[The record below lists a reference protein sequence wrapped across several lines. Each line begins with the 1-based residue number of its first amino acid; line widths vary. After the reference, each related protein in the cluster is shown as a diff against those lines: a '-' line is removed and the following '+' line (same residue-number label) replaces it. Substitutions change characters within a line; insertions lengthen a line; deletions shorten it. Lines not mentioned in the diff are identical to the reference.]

1 MYEKK
6 KNKNLLVLGKNNI
19 KKPNKNL
26 ILNTEQLE
34 LNNQEEINK
43 SNNEKKVIS
52 IFNKFNENKIEKRAK
67 TIRINNEILKNLKNI
82 EKKEDLEKRSIQKKT
97 QNKKSK
103 QEKSEPVEDNFN
115 VIRLHTRDSFF
126 IPNQNQNQN
135 VIRNNQPTI
144 MKRNTLA
151 LKPRPKNSG
160 AQVKIENEG
169 NFNPVP
175 KRNPDTYKNLLN
187 RRQLT
192 LNFSKFVLSA
202 QNTKKFGSEQQKK
215 SETKISDDLGISS
228 LIMNNKIHYM
238 KKIKEKDIDVNKY
251 VHSIFFLKDPILKKK
266 DNLFKKIR
274 KYSLIQSIF
283 SAISVILCAIDMEL
297 YNIFSEQYIIENNI
311 QYNEY
316 YKIRYRTISS
326 TENTIR
332 ILNFL
337 CCLITVAMTLCIYLT
352 KIVFNKTEEA
362 KLLKHK
368 NNVQNILIL
377 YELSNSHLKGHRNYI
392 SFNTKVKLIIRLL
405 INIFFYPPTLNYC
418 FKSSFNNVI
427 YLFPFQIFALI
438 LSTFKIYNIYR
449 TIFYFIPY
457 TGNLGEDTCQ
467 KYNIRFNFKF
477 IFRGFLYKNR
487 LFFAIIIIIISLVTL
502 LLHSIEFF
510 SVDLSLINDST
521 EIYIDVNNHNM
532 THNFNPN
539 FYLDILWLYLST
551 LPQHSLGDYIPKTP
565 IGKIVFFFFHIIG
578 FLFLCIIYLRMDKII
593 NLDSNGLK
601 AYTKLIKLFKPENK
615 ENKAADLIK
624 SFILVNKYYSLYNV
638 DINQVRENFKEIR
651 RSTNFDGNEIRK
663 IMKKK
668 ISKMK
673 NKKIIFFI
681 SKFIFF
687 SKFHIEVKNFL
698 DIYNISR
705 KQPMGVDAL
714 IQSIQDKMS
723 KNYESLNDK
732 LTYLSYIDNI
742 YARLNHN
749 DYQLLKKMTK
759 IKKYEESIISYLIE
773 RSNINYQKNKNKEN
787 KQNKENKEKKLTMLH
802 KNEFEFRRSFTRNV
816 ENVEISNKINQ

>member
-6 KNKNLLVLGKNNI
+6 KNKNLLVLGKNTI
-19 KKPNKNL
+19 KRSSRTF
-26 ILNTEQLE
+26 IQNTEQLE
-34 LNNQEEINK
+34 LNKQEEIIS
-43 SNNEKKVIS
+43 SNYEKEVYS
-52 IFNKFNENKIEKRAK
+52 INCTSNKFNLNKIEKSTK
-67 TIRINNEILKNLKNI
+67 TIMKSLKNI
-82 EKKEDLEKRSIQKKT
+82 EKIEDLEKPSFQKKT
-97 QNKKSK
+97 PNKKTRAKRTDSI
-103 QEKSEPVEDNFN
+103 EDNFN
-115 VIRLHTRDSFF
+115 IIKLHTRESFF
-126 IPNQNQNQN
+126 MPNQN
-135 VIRNNQPTI
+135 RNFMRNIQPAI

-151 LKPRPKNSG
+151 LKPRSKNSKTHINM
-160 AQVKIENEG
+160 KINIES
-169 NFNPVP
+169 NFSPVP
-175 KRNPDTYKNLLN
+175 KRNPDAYKNLLN

-192 LNFSKFVLSA
+192 QNFSIFFISA
-202 QNTKKFGSEQQKK
+202 QNIKKENSDHQIK

-228 LIMNNKIHYM
+228 LILNNKIHYM
-238 KKIKEKDIDVNKY
+238 KKIKEKNIDVNKY
-251 VHSIFFLKDPILKKK
+251 VQSIFFLKDPILKKK

-283 SAISVILCAIDMEL
+283 SAISIILCAIDMEL
-297 YNIFSEQYIIENNI
+297 YNIFSEQYIIANSI

-316 YKIRYRTISS
+316 YKIKYRTISS

-332 ILNFL
+332 ILNCL
-337 CCLITVAMTLCIYLT
+337 CCLICVAMTICIYLT
-352 KIVFNKTEEA
+352 KVVFNKTEEA

-377 YELSNSHLKGHRNYI
+377 YELSNSHLKGFKNYI
-392 SFNTKVKLIIRLL
+392 TFHSKVKLIFRLL
-405 INIFFYPPTLNYC
+405 INIFFYPPTFNFC

-438 LSTFKIYNIYR
+438 LSTFKVYNIYR

-467 KYNIRFNFKF
+467 KYKIRLDFKF

-487 LFFAIIIIIISLVTL
+487 LLFAIILIIISLVTL

-593 NLDSNGLK
+593 NLSSNGLK

-651 RSTNFDGNEIRK
+651 RSTSFDGHEIRK
-663 IMKKK
+663 I
-668 ISKMK
+668 S
-673 NKKIIFFI
+673 
-681 SKFIFF
+681 
-687 SKFHIEVKNFL
+687 
-698 DIYNISR
+698 
-705 KQPMGVDAL
+705 
-714 IQSIQDKMS
+714 
-723 KNYESLNDK
+723 
-732 LTYLSYIDNI
+732 
-742 YARLNHN
+742 
-749 DYQLLKKMTK
+749 
-759 IKKYEESIISYLIE
+759 
-773 RSNINYQKNKNKEN
+773 
-787 KQNKENKEKKLTMLH
+787 
-802 KNEFEFRRSFTRNV
+802 
-816 ENVEISNKINQ
+816 